1 MILFFL
7 KRLISRNKEIILKE
21 SSYIT
26 GFMQLLMKPRNT
38 GEGWTREEKDKLKID
53 IKHLSSY
60 VPVLIIFL
68 LPGGSLLLPF
78 LAEILDRRK
87 AARVPESKI

>member
-38 GEGWTREEKDKLKID
+38 GEGWTREEKDKLKIAV
-53 IKHLSSY
+53 KHLSSY

-87 AARVPESKI
+87 APRVPESKI